1 MRTGKQAPFARAGQL
16 VEEDDFMEENALRV
30 SNKEL
35 FYSAMMLELDRL
47 VNVEYVFP
55 ADDAKLAKEL
65 DEVKRSLHKRKLL
78 KESAKGE
85 ITLDFA
91 LSVCAAFCAKP
102 DNCAV
107 VDEGGFYATVYEAGD
122 AYMLLER
129 LSDDESAARW
139 FKDRESVGEYLTRKL
154 ESLEGKEEAN
164 TDGGA

>member
-1 MRTGKQAPFARAGQL
+1 MGIRQEWEVF
-16 VEEDDFMEENALRV
+16 FMEEDFLRV
-30 SNKEL
+30 SNKDL
-35 FYSAMMLELDRL
+35 FYSAMMLKLDRL

-91 LSVCAAFCAKP
+91 LAACATFCARP
-102 DNCAV
+102 ENCAV
-107 VDEGGFYATVYEAGD
+107 VDRDGFYATVYDSGG

-129 LSDDESAARW
+129 LSEDESGALW
-139 FKDRESVGEYLTRKL
+139 FKDREAVDGYLTRKL
-154 ESLEGKEEAN
+154 ASLEGKEEAKA
-164 TDGGA
+164 DGGA